1 MFLVFGRSSVLL
13 GDAVG
18 LRLARK
24 LDVEILDF
32 ETVEQLEN
40 SVVAVEVVVD

>member
-1 MFLVFGRSSVLL
+1 MFLGFGRSSVLL
-13 GDAVG
+13 GGAVG

-24 LDVEILDF
+24 LDVKILDF
-32 ETVEQLEN
+32 KIVEQLED

>member
-13 GDAVG
+13 RGAVR

-24 LDVEILDF
+24 LDVKILDF
-32 ETVEQLEN
+32 ETVEQLED